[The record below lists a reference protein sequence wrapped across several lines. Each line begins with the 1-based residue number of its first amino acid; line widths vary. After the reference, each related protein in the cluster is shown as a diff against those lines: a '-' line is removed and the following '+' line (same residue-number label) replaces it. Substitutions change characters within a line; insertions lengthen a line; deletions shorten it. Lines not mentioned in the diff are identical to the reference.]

1 MSLAQAEE
9 LPQAFEP
16 KIYVPPRLKGIV
28 DFIGEAT
35 LDRPGRALIMP
46 SGKVE
51 IAFFLE
57 GSDVAEFYMGQDSSA
72 DRGVRK
78 ETSLIF
84 SVANRPQI
92 VAGRQ
97 IHVLLAL
104 MSPAAAM
111 LFFGI
116 PASVFANRSVDPREV
131 GVDVRPLEDVLR
143 ALPSFEMR
151 SRALEAWLVNR
162 LGAIADLP
170 DFMSFRGVLVDL
182 FLDGRAVPLVD
193 QVMDLT
199 GYSRAHA
206 NRLSRQWTGL
216 SLEKTLALRRY
227 REALRL
233 VNSPMPLADVAAAAG
248 YFDQAHFTHRFT
260 EYSGISPSK
269 YRETPRTGADTLHL
283 A

>member
-1 MSLAQAEE
+1 MA
-9 LPQAFEP
+9 P
-16 KIYVPPRLKGIV
+16 KIYFPERLKGIV
-28 DFIGEAT
+28 DFIGEMQQ
-35 LDRPGRALIMP
+35 DRPGRALIMP
-46 SGKVE
+46 GGKVE

-57 GSDVAEFYMGQDSSA
+57 GSDVAEFYMGDDSPA

-92 VAGRQ
+92 VAGQ

-104 MSPAAAM
+104 MSPAAAT
-111 LFFGI
+111 LLFGI
-116 PASVFANRSVDPREV
+116 PASVLANRSVEPREV
-131 GVDVRPLEDVLR
+131 GVDVRPLEDLLKT
-143 ALPSFEMR
+143 LPTFEMR
-151 SRALEAWLVNR
+151 SRALEAWLSNR
-162 LGAIADLP
+162 LTAIADLP
-170 DFMSFRGVLVDL
+170 DFLSFRGALVDL
-182 FLDGRAVPLVD
+182 FRDGRDVPHVD

-206 NRLSRQWTGL
+206 NRLSRQWVGL
-216 SLEKTLALRRY
+216 SLERALALQRY
-227 REALRL
+227 RKALRL

-260 EYSGISPSK
+260 EYSGISPSN
-269 YRETPRTGADTLHL
+269 YRQTLRTGADTLHL

>member
-16 KIYVPPRLKGIV
+16 KIYAPPRLKGIV
-28 DFIGEAT
+28 DFIGEMEQ
-35 LDRPGRALIMP
+35 DHPGRALIMP
-46 SGKVE
+46 MGKVE

-57 GSDVAEFYMGQDSSA
+57 GSDLAEFYLGEDSSA

-92 VAGRQ
+92 VAGRR

-111 LFFGI
+111 LLFGI
-116 PASVFANRSVDPREV
+116 PASAFANRSVEPREV
-131 GVDVRPLEDVLR
+131 GVDVRSLEDVLR
-143 ALPSFEMR
+143 TLPTFEMR

-162 LGAIADLP
+162 LGNIADLP
-170 DFMSFRGVLVDL
+170 DFISFRGALVDL
-182 FLDGRAVPLVD
+182 FRDGRAVPSVD

-233 VNSPMPLADVAAAAG
+233 VNSPMPLADVAAAVG
-248 YFDQAHFTHRFT
+248 YFDQAHFTHRFA
-260 EYSGISPSK
+260 EYSGISPSN
-269 YRETPRTGADTLHL
+269 YRQTPRTGVDHLHI

>member
-9 LPQAFEP
+9 VRQALEP
-16 KIYVPPRLKGIV
+16 KIYIPQRLEGIV
-28 DFIGEAT
+28 DFIGEMEQ
-35 LDRPGRALIMP
+35 DRPGRALVMP
-46 SGKVE
+46 EGKVE

-57 GSDVAEFYMGQDSSA
+57 GSDVAEFYMGEDSPA

-92 VAGRQ
+92 VAGQ

-111 LFFGI
+111 LLFGI
-116 PASVFANRSVDPREV
+116 PASALANRSVEPREV

-143 ALPSFEMR
+143 TLPNFEMR
-151 SRALEAWLVNR
+151 SRALEAWMVNR

-170 DFMSFRGVLVDL
+170 DFISFRGALVDL
-182 FLDGRAVPLVD
+182 FRDGRDVPKVD
-193 QVMDLT
+193 QVLDLT

-216 SLEKTLALRRY
+216 SLEKTLALKRY
-227 REALRL
+227 RKALRL

-260 EYSGISPSK
+260 EYSGISPSN
-269 YRETPRTGADTLHL
+269 YRHTPRTGADTLHL